1 MVNIN
6 ENPPKRSRFGNRRQ
20 RIERSQD
27 ESKTRILPMS
37 GRLNPLTEDNLS
49 RIHETSLEIGHIQRW
64 FIKR

>member
-6 ENPPKRSRFGNRRQ
+6 KNPPKRSRFGNRRQ

-37 GRLNPLTEDNLS
+37 GRLNPLTEGQS
-49 RIHETSLEIGHIQRW
+49 FSHS
-64 FIKR
+64 